1 MDTAEAF
8 VAIPLAAICSD
19 SRFDR
24 EEARVLQDQLRH
36 RAPYRD
42 MDPLALAQLID
53 GLLREFRR
61 DRWEELITAAVA
73 SLTPEQQETALALAA
88 QVIHSDRVL
97 GPAEARF
104 LEQLAAQLSLP
115 QERSATILE
124 VFALLARDGL

>member
-1 MDTAEAF
+1 METAEAF
-8 VAIPLAAICSD
+8 VAIPLAAICCD

-42 MDPLALAQLID
+42 MAPLALAQLID

-73 SLTPEQQETALALAA
+73 SLSPEQQETALALAA
-88 QVIHSDRVL
+88 QVIHSDRVV
-97 GPAEARF
+97 GPEEARF
-104 LEQLAAQLSLP
+104 LEQLAGQLSLP
-115 QERSATILE
+115 PERSATILE